1 MSLTALRD
9 EGARAFARVPSFV
22 LRSGAACV
30 FLLTV
35 LAGCAAEQ
43 VGEGGGSGSADDTQ
57 RSAGTTS
64 TSESD
69 GSNSASE
76 AGESSLRSLPPL
88 VADARWVSRDV
99 ERALKVSPTTYL
111 RNHPSREVA
120 DEAWRRVVAAVP
132 EADTPGMK
140 DQFVCHA
147 QFASMKQAW
156 YLEPRRPAVGYGNTV
171 LAGCNP
177 GDVVDVG

>member
-1 MSLTALRD
+1 M
-9 EGARAFARVPSFV
+9 
-22 LRSGAACV
+22 

-35 LAGCAAEQ
+35 LTGCAAGG
-43 VGEGGGSGSADDTQ
+43 VAGVPGGGGEGGAHE
-57 RSAGTTS
+57 SAGTAS
-64 TSESD
+64 Q
-69 GSNSASE
+69 SAPDRSGP
-76 AGESSLRSLPPL
+76 ASSVDDSSLRSLPPL

-99 ERALKVSPTTYL
+99 ERALRVTPTTYL
-111 RNHPSREVA
+111 RNHPSRDVA
-120 DEAWRRVVAAVP
+120 DEAWRRVIAAVP

-147 QFASMKQAW
+147 QFAAMKQDW
-156 YLEPRRPAVGYGNTV
+156 YLEPRRPAVGYGSTV